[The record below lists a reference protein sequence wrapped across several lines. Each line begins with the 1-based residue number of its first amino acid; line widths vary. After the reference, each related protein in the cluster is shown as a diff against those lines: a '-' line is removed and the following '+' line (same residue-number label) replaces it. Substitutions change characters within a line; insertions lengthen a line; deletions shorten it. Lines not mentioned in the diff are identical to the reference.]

1 MELTKDLE
9 LYIEQNSEEEPS
21 ILANLRRETYQKTT
35 QPHMISGYLQGRF
48 LSFISKIINPD
59 LIVEVGTFTGYAT
72 LCLAEGL
79 KEKGKIITIDKNLET
94 SYLSEKYF
102 RQSDFFS
109 QIETKTGDA
118 IEILPDIE
126 NDIDLVFLDADKERY
141 LDYTNILI
149 PKLKKGG
156 VILADNT
163 LWKGKIV
170 DEPKDKKTEAIHKF
184 NQFINQNNSV
194 EVVILPIRDGIS
206 IIRKK

>member
-9 LYIEQNSEEEPS
+9 LYIEQNSEDEPK
-21 ILANLRRETYQKTT
+21 ILANIRRETYQKTT

-59 LIVEVGTFTGYAT
+59 FIVEVGTFTGYAT

-102 RQSDFFS
+102 RQSDFS
-109 QIETKTGDA
+109 TQIETKTGDA

-126 NDIDLVFLDADKERY
+126 NGIDLVFLDADKEHY
-141 LDYTNILI
+141 LDYINVLI

-163 LWKGKIV
+163 LWKGKV
-170 DEPKDKKTEAIHKF
+170 VGEFKDKKTEAIYKF
-184 NQFINQNNSV
+184 NQFIKQNNSV